1 MVTQLDLNE
10 QEIKMLIDILR
21 FSIAACPLGS
31 ISQEVEIDADMID
44 KLISRMENAL
54 K

>member
-1 MVTQLDLNE
+1 MTAIDLTE
-10 QEIKMLIDILR
+10 EEIKILISIMQ

-31 ISQEVEIDADMID
+31 VSQEVEIDAD
-44 KLISRMENAL
+44 KLEKIIAKMENGL

>member
-1 MVTQLDLNE
+1 MTAIDLTE
-10 QEIKMLIDILR
+10 EEIRILISIMQ

-31 ISQEVEIDADMID
+31 ISQEIEVDAD
-44 KLISRMENAL
+44 KLEKIIAKMENGL

>member
-1 MVTQLDLNE
+1 MQ
-10 QEIKMLIDILR
+10 

-31 ISQEVEIDADMID
+31 ISQEIEVDTD
-44 KLISRMENAL
+44 KLEKIIAKMENGL